1 MGTLINNHLKAGYSD
16 YNLLFVK
23 RYYKELS
30 LNDKILDI
38 GCGHFRNL
46 YLFKNLGFCNFYGID
61 KLLPEPSFSIDSDSA
76 FFVDFVHQD
85 ITEGLKYN
93 EKYFD
98 IVLCNFVLMFMEH
111 KHLENTI
118 NDILRVTKGFCIIET
133 QKQFYKS
140 KKSSM
145 VDYDFKEIVKIIEG
159 NNEFEILD
167 KKIYKEKLIIR
178 RKYNG

>member
-1 MGTLINNHLKAGYSD
+1 
-16 YNLLFVK
+16 
-23 RYYKELS
+23 
-30 LNDKILDI
+30 
-38 GCGHFRNL
+38 
-46 YLFKNLGFCNFYGID
+46 
-61 KLLPEPSFSIDSDSA
+61 DSA

>member
-1 MGTLINNHLKAGYSD
+1 MGTLINNHLKGGYSD

-23 RYYKELS
+23 RYHKELS
-30 LNDKILDI
+30 LRDKILDI
-38 GCGHFRNL
+38 GCGHYRNL
-46 YLFKNLGFCNFYGID
+46 YLFKNLGFYDFYGID
-61 KLLPEPSFSIDSDSA
+61 KLIPEPSLSIDSDST

-98 IVLCNFVLMFMEH
+98 IVLCNFVLMFIEN
-111 KHLENTI
+111 KHLKNTI
-118 NDILRVTKGFCIIET
+118 DDILRVTKGFCIIET

-145 VDYDFKEIVKIIEG
+145 VDYDFKEIVKIIED
-159 NNEFEILD
+159 NNDFEVLD
-167 KKIYKEKLIIR
+167 KKLYKEKIIIR
-178 RKYNG
+178 RKSNG